1 MKRDSKKTKTEV
13 KKNKLDELKTKQ
25 IFLIII
31 MLITVAGICFGFT
44 YVWVLMNEKEEI
56 KEEAKFGSLEVVV
69 EGTNSSSIV
78 MDDPYPMNEAGGLST
93 DPYKFTL
100 KNTGN
105 YDMNYS
111 LNLVEDTDAMKKCAE
126 ESNGFACKTVSVDSI
141 RYSIKKNGVI
151 ISTGLLKDSR
161 GVIDMGTIPASSEE
175 NENTVNYELKLWVD
189 FDTSPE
195 EVMNAQFFGKIDV
208 RTQTE
213 K

>member
-1 MKRDSKKTKTEV
+1 MKRDSRKTKISV
-13 KKNKLDELKTKQ
+13 KKNKFDELKTKQ

-44 YVWVLMNEKEEI
+44 YVWVLMNEKEET
-56 KEEAKFGSLEVVV
+56 KEESKFGSLEVIV

-78 MDDPYPMNEAGGLST
+78 MDDPYPMNEVGGLST

-111 LNLVEDTDAMKKCAE
+111 LNLVEDTEAIKKCTE
-126 ESNGFACKTVSVDSI
+126 ESNGLACKTVSVDAI
-141 RYSIKKNGVI
+141 RYSIKKNGTI

-161 GVIDMGTIPASSEE
+161 GVIDMGTISASSEE
-175 NENTVNYELKLWVD
+175 NANTVNYELKLWVD